1 MRRFYLIALIGMVG
15 LSSCVNLME
24 SEPEKKNNPPNTTL
38 ANVPVQNDT
47 LYALVPVTWD
57 GEDDDG
63 YVIAYEYRYT
73 TYPVG
78 LAGDDSIVHEWT
90 RTDQNA
96 LTIAFAS
103 PQELNRQL
111 FQVRAI
117 DNSGNVDP
125 TPAQKS
131 LYTLRTTPP
140 ITKILSPRTETE
152 YFATQETNVWW
163 PGVVVTVTSED
174 ADGYVMEYGWSA
186 DEGELH
192 WVNAK
197 DSIII
202 VKPQDFRK
210 PLTGDHSIKV
220 VCKDDTY
227 LIDPIGAS
235 IKISLVE
242 PTFSKEILI
251 LDDTRE
257 DISLKN
263 VADATVDAFYR
274 DIFSSSNALTIDER
288 DMKTRAFPSLR
299 ILGDYKLVIWHSDDS
314 KTPFYLTNNKA
325 MTSIENYLH
334 AGGDLIICGT
344 GIWDPWL
351 PPADPFLGLP
361 HPIPFAEGSFVRDY
375 LHVVAGE
382 RSSIEGSFSGT
393 TGVGGY
399 IDLEIDSTKMNPA
412 YPQYSK
418 PHLVQVVVEK
428 GAFTREIAL
437 FKGDDPY
444 ARDLP
449 CAIRYYGDVFDIS
462 FIGFPLWAIKQ
473 DQARIFA
480 SQILKSM
487 GY

>member
-1 MRRFYLIALIGMVG
+1 MRPLYYIALLCVVG

-24 SEPEKKNNPPNTTL
+24 SDPEKKNNPPNTTL
-38 ANVPVQNDT
+38 ANVPVENDT

-57 GEDDDG
+57 GEDNDG

-78 LAGDDSIVHEWT
+78 PAGGDSLVHEWT
-90 RTDQNA
+90 KTDQNA

-103 PQELNRQL
+103 PQELNRQYL
-111 FQVRAI
+111 QVRSI

-125 TPAQKS
+125 TPAQKRFF
-131 LYTLRTTPP
+131 TLRTTPP
-140 ITKILSPRTETE
+140 TTKILSPRTETE
-152 YFATQETNVWW
+152 YFATRETNVWW

-186 DEGELH
+186 DEGEIH
-192 WVNAK
+192 WISAK
-197 DSIII
+197 DSIIT
-202 VKPQDFRK
+202 VRPQDFNQ
-210 PLTGDHSIKV
+210 PLTGEHTIKV
-220 VCKDDTY
+220 VSKDDTY
-227 LIDPIGAS
+227 LIDPTGAS

-242 PTFSKEILI
+242 PAFSKEILI

-257 DISLKN
+257 DISLQN
-263 VADATVDAFYR
+263 AADAAVDAFYR
-274 DIFSSSNALTIDER
+274 DIFSSGSAVTIDER

-314 KTPFYLTNNKA
+314 KTPFYLTNSKA
-325 MTSIENYLH
+325 LTSIENYLH

-351 PPADPFLGLP
+351 PPADPIVGLP
-361 HPIPFAEGSFVRDY
+361 HPIPFAAGGFVQDY

-382 RSSIEGSFSGT
+382 RSSIEGSFVGT
-393 TGVGGY
+393 TGVGGFT
-399 IDLEIDSTKMNPA
+399 DLEIDPTKMNPA
-412 YPQYSK
+412 YPQYGK
-418 PHLVQVVVEK
+418 PHLVQVVVDK
-428 GAFTREIAL
+428 GPFTREIAL
-437 FKGDDPY
+437 FKGDD
-444 ARDLP
+444 ANAKDLP
-449 CAIRYYGDVFDIS
+449 CAIRYYGDVYDIC

-473 DQARIFA
+473 DQARVFA
-480 SQILKSM
+480 GQILKSM